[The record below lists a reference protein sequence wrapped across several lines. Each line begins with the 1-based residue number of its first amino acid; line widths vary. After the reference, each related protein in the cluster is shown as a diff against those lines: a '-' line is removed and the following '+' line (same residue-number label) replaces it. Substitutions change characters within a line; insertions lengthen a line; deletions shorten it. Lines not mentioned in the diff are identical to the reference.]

1 MLFSSGLIAG
11 GALGGLTYAILTG
24 FELDE
29 MLAVGPR
36 ILGGLADESWFGVL
50 IFAALCALL
59 VRIAVKKVK
68 Q

>member
-11 GALGGLTYAILTG
+11 GALSSLTFAILTG

-36 ILGGLADESWFGVL
+36 LLGSLTDQSWFGVL

-59 VRIAVKKVK
+59 VRTALKKVK